1 MIRIKNI
8 KISVAENQEE
18 VLNKKIL
25 KQLNGT
31 EIIDKKIVKRSIDAR
46 KETVSYVYEVDVN
59 VASEKRIKFNE
70 FVCLS
75 PKEEYVFPVTP
86 VIKTPVVVVGS
97 GPAGL
102 FCAYFLSKAGC
113 DVSVIERGE
122 EVDKRVET
130 VDYFWNTGIL
140 NKNSNVQF
148 GEGGA
153 GTFSDGKLNTLVKDK
168 LFRGKKVLEL
178 FVECGAPE
186 EILFDSKPHIGTDKL
201 RIVVKN
207 LREKIKAMG
216 GKFLYNTLL
225 TDIVVSNNSLV
236 QIELNY
242 TQLMDCNH
250 LVLAI
255 GHSARDTFEMLF
267 ERGLKMSAK
276 PFAVGV
282 RVEHKQSDINKNQY
296 REYAKYLP
304 PASYKLT
311 YTTKSNRGVYTFC
324 MCPGGYVVNA
334 SSENN
339 RLVINGMSNYERE
352 SSNANSA
359 VLVTVTP
366 RDFGDEPLSGIA
378 FQRNLEENVYQYGN
392 GLIPT
397 QRYEDFLKNVKTSE
411 FKSIKPIHKG
421 NTVPANINEILPD
434 FISDSIKEAME
445 EFGKKIK
452 NFNHDDVLISAIEA
466 RSSSPIKIDRSDTC
480 EANIYGVYPC
490 GEGSGYAGG
499 ITTSAMDGIRVAEEI
514 CKSINIH

>member
-8 KISVAENQEE
+8 KISVAENQDDA
-18 VLNKKIL
+18 LNRNIL
-25 KQLNGT
+25 KKLNGT
-31 EIIDKKIVKRSIDAR
+31 KIIDKKIVRRSIDAR
-46 KETVSYVYEVDVN
+46 KEIVSYVYEVDVR
-59 VASEKRIKFNE
+59 VASEKKIKFNE
-70 FVCLS
+70 FIFPS
-75 PKEEYVFPVTP
+75 PKEEYVFPVSS
-86 VIKTPVVVVGS
+86 VLKTPVTVVGS

-102 FCAYFLSKAGC
+102 FCAYFLAKVGC
-113 DVSVIERGE
+113 DVTVIERGE
-122 EVDKRVET
+122 DVDKRVKT
-130 VDYFWNTGIL
+130 VDNFWNTGIL
-140 NKNSNVQF
+140 NENSNVQF

-207 LREKIKAMG
+207 LREKIKDMG

-225 TDIVVSNNSLV
+225 TDIIVENDSLV
-236 QIELNY
+236 KIEINHE
-242 TQLMDCNH
+242 QLIDCNH

-255 GHSARDTFEMLF
+255 GHSARDTFQMLF
-267 ERGLKMSAK
+267 LRGLKMSAK

-334 SSENN
+334 SSENK
-339 RLVINGMSNYERE
+339 RLVINGMSNYKRE
-352 SSNANSA
+352 SFNANSA

-366 RDFGDEPLSGIA
+366 RDFGDDPLSGIE
-378 FQRNLEENVYQYGN
+378 FQRNLEEKVYQYGN

-397 QRYEDFLKNVKTSE
+397 QRYEDFLKNEKTKE

-421 NTVPANINEILPD
+421 NTVTANLNEILPD
-434 FISDSIKEAME
+434 FLSNAIKEGMDA
-445 EFGKKIK
+445 FGKKI
-452 NFNHDDVLISAIEA
+452 NGFNHDDVLLSAIEA
-466 RSSSPIKIDRSDTC
+466 RSSSPIKIERSETC
-480 EANIYGVYPC
+480 ESNIHGIYPC

-499 ITTSAMDGIRVAEEI
+499 ITTSAMDGMRVAEEI
-514 CKSINIH
+514 CKKH